1 MAKRDSPL
9 LDLAAAAKRFRSDDR
24 GGGTLGNDPNLL
36 TAVGQLLAAAASG
49 SSGSGTQLASLLTSA
64 LSQASGGGGGGGGGG
79 RTTGSD
85 RHRSHGHEGSSY
97 TRDKPLGKWDA
108 VVIPGMCVGWL
119 KGRQGG
125 MIREIESRSGA
136 VVDIDQSTKD
146 LGHCTVNMHGDEE
159 SKRKAYGF
167 VVAEMLKVADQ
178 PGSNMDCSAIGTKLS
193 LNIDAKFVGWV
204 KGPKGKVVQD
214 ITGRSN
220 TRVDVDQSNI
230 HNGTA
235 VVNVYGTHE
244 NVVYAKELIAHE
256 LNKVSPEAAADITHQ
271 AAWLASSVSSGY
283 TASQVSSHNSYGSS
297 DGGAAHSALQIPAS
311 YVGWLKGRQGQ
322 MIRDIESRSGATV
335 DIDQTTKDL
344 GHCTVNIKG
353 PEEQKK
359 KAFGLIVAEVMKVS
373 DQSGVPIDSSIGTI
387 IEIPIDGKYVG
398 WVKGPKGKVVQDI
411 TSRSSTRVD
420 VDQNIDVG
428 RAVIKVYGTYEGVQ
442 TAKDLIAF
450 EISKVSPE
458 AAAEITGGVPPVG
471 PSGYP
476 SAAVTNS
483 DMSMFSQH
491 PGSSSYSS
499 APIDQDGGTYNS
511 LSMPSSY
518 VGWIKGK
525 QGAMVRD
532 IEARSGA
539 VVDIDQTTKELGHVT
554 VNFRGGVEEKKK
566 AYGLVVAE
574 VVKVSDQGGNT
585 FDCTSFGTK
594 VEIRLDS
601 KYVGWVKGPRGKVV
615 QDISTRSST
624 RIDMDQSNDAFAVVK
639 IFGTYEG
646 VQAAREYLAYELSK
660 VSPEAASEI
669 TGQQYNTYPA
679 QSQQSLPPANLSS
692 PGSSGSNPDLSNI
705 TSLLAQVI
713 NGGGGGGTD
722 PALSNQQAAAA
733 QLTQSYLQQLAA
745 VAPNLVSGDPQS

>member
-1 MAKRDSPL
+1 
-9 LDLAAAAKRFRSDDR
+9 
-24 GGGTLGNDPNLL
+24 
-36 TAVGQLLAAAASG
+36 
-49 SSGSGTQLASLLTSA
+49 
-64 LSQASGGGGGGGGGG
+64 
-79 RTTGSD
+79 
-85 RHRSHGHEGSSY
+85 
-97 TRDKPLGKWDA
+97 
-108 VVIPGMCVGWL
+108 L

-146 LGHCTVNMHGDEE
+146 MGHCTVNMHGDEE
-159 SKRKAYGF
+159 AKRKAYGF

-235 VVNVYGTHE
+235 IINVYGTHE

-256 LNKVSPEAAADITHQ
+256 INKVSPEAAQDITNQSAHL
-271 AAWLASSVSSGY
+271 AAS
-283 TASQVSSHNSYGSS
+283 TASMGYQPSQAVGQSSYGGPS
-297 DGGAAHSALQIPAS
+297 DSGSGGSYGALQIPAS

-335 DIDQTTKDL
+335 DIDQSTKDL

-353 PEEQKK
+353 PEEQKR

-373 DQSGVPIDSSIGTI
+373 DQSGVPIDNSIGTM
-387 IEIPIDGKYVG
+387 IEIPIDGKFVG

-420 VDQNIDVG
+420 VDQNVEVG
-428 RAVIKVYGTYEGVQ
+428 RAVIKVFGTHEGVQ
-442 TAKDLIAF
+442 VAKDLIAF

-458 AAAEITGGVPPVG
+458 AASEITGGVPPVG

-476 SAAVTNS
+476 SAAVSNS
-483 DMSMFSQH
+483 DMSMFTQSA
-491 PGSSSYSS
+491 GSSSYSS
-499 APIDQDGGTYNS
+499 QQIMDQDGGSYNS

-532 IEARSGA
+532 IEARSGS
-539 VVDIDQTTKELGHVT
+539 VVDIDQTTKDLGHVT
-554 VNFRGGVEEKKK
+554 VNFRGGLEEKKK
-566 AYGLVVAE
+566 AFGLVVAE

-585 FDCTSFGTK
+585 YDCSAFGTK
-594 VEIRLDS
+594 SEIRLDA
-601 KYVGWVKGPRGKVV
+601 KFVGWVKGPRGKVV

-646 VQAAREYLAYELSK
+646 VQAAKEFMAYELSK
-660 VSPEAASEI
+660 VSPEAAAEI

-679 QSQQSLPPANLSS
+679 QPQQEMQSVVNPAMQGA
-692 PGSSGSNPDLSNI
+692 PGGPDLSSI
-705 TSLLAQVI
+705 TSLLQQAVQ
-713 NGGGGGGTD
+713 GGGD
-722 PALSNQQAAAA
+722 SHLSGQQAAAA

-745 VAPNLVSGDPQS
+745 VAPNLVQPEQGPGGRY